1 MIYCLFLIG
10 IPLNATKAILYTRNL
25 AMKPLYYGALKISSL
40 EATVEFIIY
49 LIELKDKMIFAVNFC
64 SIYQTEV
71 PQSSK
76 LQLKIKI
83 QNHLMHSIKVKAH
96 NDECMGYLIYFA
108 ILNIYIINT
117 KFK

>member
-10 IPLNATKAILYTRNL
+10 IPLNATKAILSTPNL

-40 EATVEFIIY
+40 EATAEFIIY

-71 PQSSK
+71 QQSSK
-76 LQLKIKI
+76 LQLKTKI
-83 QNHLMHSIKVKAH
+83 QNYLMHSIKVKVH
-96 NDECMGYLIYFA
+96 NDECMGLFDLFCNSEYLY
-108 ILNIYIINT
+108 NQY
-117 KFK
+117 